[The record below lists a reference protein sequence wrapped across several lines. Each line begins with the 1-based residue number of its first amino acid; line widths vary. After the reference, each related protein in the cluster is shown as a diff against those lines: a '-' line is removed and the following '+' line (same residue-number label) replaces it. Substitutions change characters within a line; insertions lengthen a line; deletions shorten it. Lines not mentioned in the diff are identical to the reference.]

1 MEKNVKKNPCSVTK
15 SRQTPVTHWTA
26 AHQAPLCFT
35 ISQSLLKLMFIELM
49 MPSNHLI
56 LCHSLLLLSS
66 IFPSI
71 MVFSN
76 ESALCIRWP
85 EYWSF
90 SISFSSEYSRL
101 ISFRSDWFGNRYSN
115 LLLTVATSNARDH
128 LILHS
133 TSRLPGK

>member
-1 MEKNVKKNPCSVTK
+1 MKKNHCSVTK
-15 SRQTPVTHWTA
+15 SHQTLVTPWTA

-35 ISQSLLKLMFIELM
+35 IFQSLLKLTFIELM

-56 LCHSLLLLSS
+56 LCHPLLFLSS
-66 IFPSI
+66 VFPSI

-76 ESALCIRWP
+76 ESSLCIRWP

-90 SISFSSEYSRL
+90 SISLSSEYSRL
-101 ISFRSDWFGNRYSN
+101 ISFRIDWFGNRYSN
-115 LLLTVATSNARDH
+115 LLLRVATSKAREH

-133 TSRLPGK
+133 TSRVPGK